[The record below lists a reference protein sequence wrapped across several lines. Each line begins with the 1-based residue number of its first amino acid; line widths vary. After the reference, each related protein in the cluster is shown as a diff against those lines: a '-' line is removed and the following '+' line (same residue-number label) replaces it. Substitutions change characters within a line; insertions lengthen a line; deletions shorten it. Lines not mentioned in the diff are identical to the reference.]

1 MSFGGKTNPK
11 SLRGGISG
19 TNMPEWMT
27 YVGLQYVPTKVTYAT
42 GQPSANPKGSLYI
55 GNNIQVSGA
64 SDGNI
69 VLSLGIPSDGSP
81 IGTYSTT
88 LSGKTNVISITGTL
102 NNNLTPG
109 TGSVGIGATHVASGQ
124 NSIAIG
130 AQSSA
135 SANNTIAIGNTT
147 TTTNT
152 NGIAIGV
159 GSAAGGVTIGNSS
172 TTAGTGSVAIGP
184 SITVG
189 ASGAVVVS
197 STGTIG
203 TGTGYGNTICG
214 AGNAGMNTNNNAYM
228 TYLGAN
234 AAINQAP
241 AGVHGSVAV
250 GTYGGVDQAGAFT
263 FSEGGFTTANQA
275 SITTLIGR
283 MRTTDATATEIGFPG
298 AQAEC
303 QSSLAPTGRI
313 ILNNNSSYIFDCDIA
328 ARVSPTGTDY
338 SFWNIKFCIT
348 REAAAANTALVGTP
362 TITVLGQ
369 TAGATAWTV
378 AVTADTTNGRPA
390 IALTGAAA
398 TTIRWAMS
406 ARVTKVVG

>member
-27 YVGLQYVPTKVTYAT
+27 YVGLQYVPNKITSAT
-42 GQPSANPKGSLYI
+42 GQPSANPRSALYI
-55 GNNIQVSGA
+55 GNGIEVNGA
-64 SDGNI
+64 SDANIIINLGNYSTGGS
-69 VLSLGIPSDGSP
+69 LSGA
-81 IGTYSTT
+81 TTT
-88 LSGKTNVISITGTL
+88 LSSKINVVSISGSLTG
-102 NNNLTPG
+102 NVAPG
-109 TGSVGIGATHVASGQ
+109 NASTG
-124 NSIAIG
+124 IG
-130 AQSSA
+130 AQSNATGA
-135 SANNTIAIGNTT
+135 SSVSIGYQSTAATTNSVAIGTT
-147 TTTNT
+147 SSVSNT

-159 GSAAGGVTIGNSS
+159 GAIAGGITIGNSS
-172 TTAGTGSVAIGP
+172 TTAGTASIAIGP

-189 ASGAVVVS
+189 GSSAVVVS
-197 STGTIG
+197 SNGTVG

-234 AAINQAP
+234 AAYNQAP

-250 GTYGGVDQAGAFT
+250 GTYGGVDQSGAFT
-263 FSEGGFTTANQA
+263 FSEGGFTTANEA
-275 SITTLIGR
+275 TITTLIGR
-283 MRTTDATATEIGFPG
+283 MRTTNSTATEIGFPG
-298 AQAEC
+298 SQTDC
-303 QSSLAPTGRI
+303 QTALAPTGKI